1 MSDEQYLERRRQA
14 LEQQYDLLIEKEKML
29 RRDWAIQAS
38 TAIRFQLEKEIEQTE
53 TQLNELTQQLD
64 ALEQALS
71 SGRVYRAL
79 LKLGYQT
86 QTGAFRQFI
95 KTHSVAAFLIHGSLW
110 YGQGW
115 LLNRL
120 VSKYVSKNV
129 NAKRVVINLTR
140 IARRSDVAA
149 LWRELSYGVG
159 LGWGS
164 SNSDIIERVYKW
176 SRTQTILLIFDNVN
190 HLSEAFLQ
198 EMILKFWFPLV
209 TKARETTRQTN
220 QFQLFMFLVDNEGCV
235 GSWNISFAEQ
245 LNPDWEPDTPIKLPM
260 ITEFSENELVTWIKY
275 EAEELLIDLAT
286 EVEVD
291 EAVRDILQK
300 SENGI
305 PEPALQE
312 ICRLSNCEWEQ
323 IWFKP

>member
-1 MSDEQYLERRRQA
+1 MSSEQHLQRRRQI
-14 LEQQYDLLIEKEKML
+14 LQENYDLLAQKLKELRHDCTIE
-29 RRDWAIQAS
+29 AG
-38 TAIRFQLEKEIEQTE
+38 TAIRFHLKKQIEQFDAE
-53 TQLNELTQQLD
+53 LNNLAQELNE
-64 ALEQALS
+64 LEQALS

-95 KTHSVAAFLIHGSLW
+95 QANSVAAFLIHGSLW

-120 VSKYVSKNV
+120 VSKYVTKNV
-129 NAKRVVINLTR
+129 NAKRVVINLSR

-159 LGWGS
+159 LGWQS
-164 SNSDIIERVYKW
+164 LESEIIERVYKW

-190 HLSEAFLQ
+190 HLSETFLQ

-209 TKARETTRQTN
+209 TKARGTTRQTN

-235 GSWNISFAEQ
+235 DSWNISFAEQ
-245 LNPDWEPDTPIKLPM
+245 LNSDWEPDIPVKLPA
-260 ITEFSENELVTWIKY
+260 ITEFSEDELVTWINY
-275 EAEELLIDLAT
+275 EAEELPIDLT
-286 EVEVD
+286 TKPD
-291 EAVRDILQK
+291 ETVRILLQN
-300 SENGI
+300 SDNGI
-305 PEPALQE
+305 PEPTLQE
-312 ICRLSNCEWEQ
+312 ICRLSDCEWKHT
-323 IWFKP
+323 WFNPNP